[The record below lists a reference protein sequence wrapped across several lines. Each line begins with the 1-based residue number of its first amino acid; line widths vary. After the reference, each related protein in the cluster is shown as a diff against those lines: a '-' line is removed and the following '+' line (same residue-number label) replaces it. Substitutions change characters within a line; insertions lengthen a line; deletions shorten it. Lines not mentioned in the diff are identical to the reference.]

1 MGYRILVAFDG
12 SEQAG
17 RAVNKALEFFGPVD
31 DAQIDI
37 VCALSYGSI
46 TSTHESS
53 PAVPINGLGS
63 FYCEQGDIA
72 DSIALAKAETLTK
85 LQDKLADTF
94 VGAKCTVTYNAVVA
108 SSIAEGIADFAAEAQ
123 SDMIFMGCRGLGRV
137 RAAIGS
143 VSLALLKETPTPVM
157 LIK

>member
-17 RAVNKALEFFGPVD
+17 RAINKALEFFGPVA
-31 DAQIDI
+31 DAQIDV
-37 VCALSYGSI
+37 VCALSYGGI
-46 TSTHESS
+46 ASTRDSS
-53 PAVPINGLGS
+53 PAVPLNGLGN

-72 DSIALAKAETLTK
+72 DSIASAKAETLAK
-85 LQDKLADTF
+85 LQNNLAPTF
-94 VGAKCTVTYNAVVA
+94 ANAQCSVTYNAVVA